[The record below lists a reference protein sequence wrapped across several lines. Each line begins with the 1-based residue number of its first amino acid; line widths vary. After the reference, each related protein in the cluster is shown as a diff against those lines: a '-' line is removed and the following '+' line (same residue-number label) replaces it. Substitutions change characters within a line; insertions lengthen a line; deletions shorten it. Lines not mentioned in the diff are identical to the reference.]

1 MLITMQETI
10 KQELVQDLGWNWEEN
25 ISELITNEKNLT
37 WK

>member
-10 KQELVQDLGWNWEEN
+10 KQELVQDLDWNWEKN